1 MTRKLT
7 QETRTKI
14 SKSHTGKKQSP
25 ETKAKIR
32 ESLKKYHGLPES
44 KIKLEKKDVEI
55 KNNIIYIQS
64 SGAVKNKIFIFKNQ
78 IISSINSQTPLK
90 VIDVK

>member
-1 MTRKLT
+1 MFNISSFLEKFSKNINSAGLHTEQIIEIIRN
-7 QETRTKI
+7 ET
-14 SKSHTGKKQSP
+14 
-25 ETKAKIR
+25 
-32 ESLKKYHGLPES
+32 